1 MPRFTNILSVI
12 LATTMYTR
20 TFGLNYRKT

>member
-1 MPRFTNILSVI
+1 VI

-20 TFGLNYRKT
+20 NFGLDYRKT